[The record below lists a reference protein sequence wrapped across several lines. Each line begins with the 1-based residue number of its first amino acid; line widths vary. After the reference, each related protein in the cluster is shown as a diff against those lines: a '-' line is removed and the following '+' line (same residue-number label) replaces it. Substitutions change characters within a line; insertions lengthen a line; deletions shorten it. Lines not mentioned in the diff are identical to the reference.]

1 MNLLNEVL
9 KNKEQ
14 GYAFYYQDE
23 NQKITKV
30 NGKLADTNSNDIS
43 FDTDFRLASVSK
55 QFIAYGIIKLV
66 ENKLLDYDT
75 TIKEIFNDLPE
86 YFNKIT
92 IKHLLTHTSGIY
104 DYETIPHKDDDK
116 QILDRDILTFL
127 QTTTQTYFEPGSK
140 YQYSNTG
147 FILLGLII
155 EEVSKEKIAI
165 YLGKIFKEV
174 GMTNTMVNYQ
184 GITEIPNRAYGHI
197 IENGELIVKDQY
209 WCSATIGDGGIYSNI
224 NDLNKWID
232 YLLSNETKL
241 KQTIK

>member
-30 NGKLADTNSNDIS
+30 NGKLADRNSNDIS

-104 DYETIPHKDDDK
+104 D
-116 QILDRDILTFL
+116 
-127 QTTTQTYFEPGSK
+127 
-140 YQYSNTG
+140 
-147 FILLGLII
+147 
-155 EEVSKEKIAI
+155 
-165 YLGKIFKEV
+165 
-174 GMTNTMVNYQ
+174 
-184 GITEIPNRAYGHI
+184 
-197 IENGELIVKDQY
+197 
-209 WCSATIGDGGIYSNI
+209 
-224 NDLNKWID
+224 
-232 YLLSNETKL
+232 
-241 KQTIK
+241 